1 MIKHVLLFC
10 LLCGFVSLMT
20 MAQIAPAL
28 QVQELELSNGMR
40 VWLNVD
46 HSQPKVFGAVVVG
59 AGSVDCPNT
68 GIAHYFEHIMFKG
81 TDEMG
86 TVDYA
91 AEKVYLDSIS
101 MKYDELS
108 ITTDEKAR
116 KAIQHDINQLNIK
129 ASQYAIPNEFNRLIT
144 KYGGSALNAGTSY
157 DFTYYHNT
165 FSPQFIVQWCEL
177 NSHRLIHPVFRLFQG
192 ELETVYEEKNMY
204 SDNPAA
210 MMLEQITS
218 KFFDGTPYAYPII
231 GSTENLKNPRQSDM
245 EAFYKKY
252 YVASN
257 MGLILA
263 GDINPEMVVPLL
275 ERTFGQL
282 ERGVKPVRE
291 KISAPAIVGQPVEKF
306 LFPMPIIG
314 MSAMVYRAP
323 SEMDPDAPALKVA
336 MRLLSNDNN
345 TGLLDE
351 LTNNNRVY
359 LSMAEH
365 IGLNQEGALAVM
377 VVPKLLCKVKTAEN
391 LCLQQ
396 IEKLKNGDFTD
407 EQLQA
412 VKKSIARDNEMELE
426 TITKRSEQMV
436 AAMSAGVTW
445 EDYMKL
451 SASIDGITRDDVA
464 RVARKY
470 FTDNF
475 YRFHKKNGRMPVEQ
489 IAKPEYTPVRPQ
501 HADDKSAFA
510 KRLELLPVQ
519 DVAPKLIDFE
529 HDVDKVKTVDG
540 HTLYASLDTINDY
553 FTLTIN
559 FHKGTKQDNLLEAAA
574 DYVGELGTDSLS
586 IKEFGAAM
594 QQLGAQ
600 LEVTADEWM
609 TTLVLNGENKNLEAS
624 LQLLGH
630 FLDNMKADEEK
641 LGSLKDAAGP
651 NEKSFWEDNTDVF
664 RALANKVMK
673 GSHSSYLNRLTAKE
687 LKKQSA
693 ANLVDAFQRLYDY
706 RCDISY
712 SGSESA
718 TQVAAMVSR
727 QLPQLKGTQ
736 DNPVTDDVLET
747 PQTRTVYVFDMPKSR
762 QTIVGLYRPLRGVVS
777 DRDRACLEM
786 WGEYF
791 GGDMSSVL
799 FQEVREFRS
808 MAYATQGAAITPET
822 AHSANPSGYLAIVG
836 TQSDKSMQAIS
847 LLDSLINDMPVNVEN
862 MAVVR
867 QNLLNDINNSYPT
880 FRGKP
885 LAVAMME
892 RMGYTCDRNTA
903 MVEQLPMLT
912 QADVEAFYRQ
922 HIKDQPYQLMIVG
935 PVKKL
940 DMKALARYGNVVKV
954 KKDDIYRTNVP
965 LTKIISLS
973 AEN

>member
-1 MIKHVLLFC
+1 MIKRVFFISV
-10 LLCGFVSLMT
+10 LCGFASLLA
-20 MAQIAPAL
+20 MAQEIPSL
-28 QVQELELSNGMR
+28 QVQELELSNGMK

-59 AGSVDCPNT
+59 AGAVDCPDT

-81 TDEMG
+81 TDELG
-86 TVDYA
+86 TVDYP
-91 AEKVYLDSIS
+91 AEKVFLDSIS

-108 ITTDEKAR
+108 NTTDVKAR
-116 KAIQHDINQLNIK
+116 KAIQHEINMLNIK

-144 KYGGSALNAGTSY
+144 KYGGSDLNAGTSY

-165 FSPQFIVQWCEL
+165 FSPQFIEQWCEL
-177 NSHRLIHPVFRLFQG
+177 NSHRLIHPVYRLFQG

-218 KFFDGTPYAYPII
+218 KFFDGTPYAYPVI

-257 MGLILA
+257 MGLVLS
-263 GDINPEMVVPLL
+263 GDINPETLLPVL

-314 MSAMVYRAP
+314 MSAMVFRAP
-323 SEMDPDAPALKVA
+323 NEFDPDAPALKVA
-336 MRLLSNDNN
+336 MRLLSNDNK

-359 LSMAEH
+359 MSMAEH
-365 IGLNQEGALAVM
+365 MGLNQAGALMVM
-377 VVPKLLCKVKTAEN
+377 VVPKILCKVKTAEN
-391 LCLQQ
+391 LCLEK
-396 IEKLKNGDFTD
+396 IEKLKDGDFTD

-412 VKKSIARDNEMELE
+412 VKKSIARDNEMEVE

-436 AAMSAGVTW
+436 AAMSAGVSW
-445 EDYMKL
+445 KDYMKL
-451 SASIDGITRDDVA
+451 SASIDGITRDDVT

-489 IAKPEYTPVRPQ
+489 IAKPEYTPVKPQ
-501 HADDKSAFA
+501 HAGDKSAFA
-510 KRLELLPVQ
+510 QHLEQIPVN
-519 DVAPKLIDFE
+519 DVAPKLINFE
-529 HDVDKVKTVDG
+529 RDVDKVKTSAG
-540 HTLYASLDTINDY
+540 HTLYATTNPINDY
-553 FTLTIN
+553 FTMIIS

-574 DYVGELGTDSLS
+574 DYVGELGTDSLAV
-586 IKEFGAAM
+586 KEFGAAM
-594 QQLGAQ
+594 QKLGTQ
-600 LEVTADEWM
+600 MDFTAGEWM
-609 TTLVLNGENKNLEAS
+609 TSIVLNGEDKNLEPT
-624 LQLLGH
+624 LQLLSH
-630 FLDNMKADEEK
+630 FLDHMKPNEEK
-641 LGSLKDAAGP
+641 LELLKDAAGP
-651 NEKSFWEDNTDVF
+651 NEKSFWEENTDVF
-664 RALANKVMK
+664 RALANKVMRD
-673 GSHSSYLNRLTAKE
+673 SRSPYLTRLPAKS
-687 LKKQSA
+687 LKKQKA
-693 ANLVDAFQRLYDY
+693 ANLVAAFQQLYDY

-712 SGSESA
+712 SGSQSA
-718 TQVAAMVSR
+718 SQVADLISSE
-727 QLPQLKGTQ
+727 LPQLKGTL
-736 DNPVTDDVLET
+736 DSPVVDDVLET
-747 PQTRTVYVFDMPKSR
+747 PQTRTVYVFDLPKSR
-762 QTIVGLYRPLRGVVS
+762 QTIVGLYRPLQGVVS
-777 DRDRACLEM
+777 DRDKACLEM

-808 MAYATQGAAITPET
+808 MAYATQGAALTPET
-822 AHSANPSGYLAIVG
+822 ANSTNPCGYLAIVA
-836 TQSDKSMQAIS
+836 TQGDKSMQAIS

-885 LAVAMME
+885 LIVAMTE
-892 RMGYTCDRNTA
+892 RMGYSCDANTA
-903 MVEQLPMLT
+903 MVEQLPTLT
-912 QADVEAFYRQ
+912 QADIEAFYRQ

-935 PVKKL
+935 NVKKL
-940 DMKALARYGNVVKV
+940 DMKALARYGEIVKV
-954 KKDDIYRTNVP
+954 KKDNIYRTKPVVT
-965 LTKIISLS
+965 LK
-973 AEN
+973 